1 MSNWHYASK
10 VPTDPWRSAMTLP
23 RELSLRDDRLIQ
35 TPIPHPE
42 GFPEITFTTSNGSV
56 KIYES
61 ADRYVEVGVRDK
73 KLFVD
78 TTNAWNELEAPTL
91 QEIPIGDREIDI
103 RVIIDRSSLEVFAD
117 AGAISVTNLVFVETA
132 LRTFEIIGDVKALKS
147 QQLYREQQG

>member
-1 MSNWHYASK
+1 M
-10 VPTDPWRSAMTLP
+10 
-23 RELSLRDDRLIQ
+23 
-35 TPIPHPE
+35 
-42 GFPEITFTTSNGSV
+42 
-56 KIYES
+56 
-61 ADRYVEVGVRDK
+61 RDK

-103 RVIIDRSSLEVFAD
+103 RVIIDRGSLEVFAD

-132 LRTFEIIGDVKALKS
+132 LRTFEIIGGVKALKS